1 MSVLGFWCCWGIGI
15 VQMTRQ
21 VNALCDQEY
30 QGHAQAAEHLEVHPV
45 ALEGEGDE
53 QVGSAAEQEKA
64 DPGDVQAGPDRIRKA
79 QCVAHDAFDQ
89 QAVTDEVAADEGDG
103 EQPVDHRGFPLEE
116 GLAVEGQRQAA
127 ENQAGNQG
135 QPLAL
140 FQLALFDEQRAVHH
154 QGTDD
159 QHRRGAVNTAYSHF
173 MASDVDDPW
182 IKFVNDEEQQ
192 KRDEIDELFHS
203 ESQKLDVAA

>member
-1 MSVLGFWCCWGIGI
+1 MQV
-15 VQMTRQ
+15 TRQ
-21 VNALCDQEY
+21 VNALCDQEH
-30 QGHAQAAEHLEVHPV
+30 QSHAQAAEYLEVDPD

-53 QVGSAAEQEKA
+53 QVGGPTEQEKA
-64 DPGDVQAGPDRIRKA
+64 DPGDVQTGPDRIR
-79 QCVAHDAFDQ
+79 QGQRVAHDAFDQ
-89 QAVTDEVAADEGDG
+89 QAVTDEVAADERQG
-103 EQPVDHRGFPLEE
+103 EQPVDHRRFPFQEGF
-116 GLAVEGQRQAA
+116 AVEGQGQAA
-127 ENQAGNQG
+127 EDQAGDQG

-182 IKFVNDEEQQ
+182 INFENDEKQQ

-203 ESQKLDVAA
+203 GSQKQDVAA

>member
-1 MSVLGFWCCWGIGI
+1 MEQLSDRFRLSVAFAALMALGGLAQGAQTAKPNILFI
-15 VQMTRQ
+15 VSDDTGYGD
-21 VNALCDQEY
+21 LGPY
-30 QGHAQAAEHLEVHPV
+30 GG
-45 ALEGEGDE
+45 GEG
-53 QVGSAAEQEKA
+53 
-64 DPGDVQAGPDRIRKA
+64 R
-79 QCVAHDAFDQ
+79 
-89 QAVTDEVAADEGDG
+89 G
-103 EQPVDHRGFPLEE
+103 EQPVDHRRLPLEE
-116 GLAVEGQRQAA
+116 GFAVEGQGQAT
-127 ENQAGNQG
+127 EHQAGDQG

-140 FQLALFDEQRAVHH
+140 FQLALFDEQRTVDH
-154 QGTDD
+154 QGADD